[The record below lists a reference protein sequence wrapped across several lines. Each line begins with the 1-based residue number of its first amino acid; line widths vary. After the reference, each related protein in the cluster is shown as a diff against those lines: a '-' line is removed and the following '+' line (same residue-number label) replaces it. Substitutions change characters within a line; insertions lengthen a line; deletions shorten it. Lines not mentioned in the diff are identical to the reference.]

1 MMIRL
6 AIIFLMVL
14 FCGGAATAQDHLLA
28 VDLAEDHIDITTGFN
43 GAKLMVFG
51 VQEEEGDIAITFT
64 GPKRSMVVRRMEK
77 IGGIWMNGFGMNFEK
92 IPLYY
97 DYALAGTEGDVAL
110 PEVLKKHGIGMGA
123 LRFGPAKKAD
133 PQEVRAF
140 QQALI
145 RNKQQKRLFP
155 QEPEKILFLNKSF
168 FRATFDIPPNVPT
181 GDYKIKAFLFQNGK
195 LRGVK
200 EVGVRVAQVGM
211 SASIYRYAHKNSL
224 AYGIFCMV
232 FAMAAGW
239 FSNMIGRR
247 V

>member
-1 MMIRL
+1 MVRL
-6 AIIFLMVL
+6 VMFCFVIL
-14 FCGGAATAQDHLLA
+14 FSVEVALAQDHLLA

-51 VQEEEGDIAITFT
+51 VQEEEGDVVITFT
-64 GPKRSMVVRRMEK
+64 GPRRSMVVRRMEK
-77 IGGIWMNGFGMNFEK
+77 IGGIWVNGFGMNFEK

-97 DYALAGTEGDVAL
+97 DYAFAGAEDDIAL
-110 PEVLKKHGIGMGA
+110 PEVLKKHEIGMGA
-123 LRFGPAKKAD
+123 LRFSPAKKAGA
-133 PQEVRAF
+133 QEIQEF

-155 QEPEKILFLNKSF
+155 QEPEKIVFLNKSF

-200 EVGVRVAQVGM
+200 EVSVRVAQVGM
-211 SASIYRYAHKNSL
+211 SASIHRYAHKNSL
-224 AYGIFCMV
+224 AYGIFCMI
-232 FAMAAGW
+232 FSMAAGW
-239 FSNMIGRR
+239 FSNVIGRR